1 MKTPLYTGLGIILSV
16 MVFAASCFAEQIK
29 FGNWVGIEETD
40 PTTNVKKRQI
50 GTFSGNRNN
59 SLWLTASAS
68 GTDRIQLA
76 LKSDQ
81 MMSSNYFAYRIDRI
95 DTLTLH
101 SAIKGCNGNCLT
113 DEVALS
119 SELIKNMRRGLRIK
133 FEYESVPDITQN
145 PSFSLRGFSRAFTWL
160 LAE

>member
-1 MKTPLYTGLGIILSV
+1 MKMPLYTGLGIILSV

-40 PTTNVKKRQI
+40 PATNVKKRQI
-50 GTFSGNRNN
+50 GTFTGNKNN
-59 SLWLTASAS
+59 SLWLAASAS
-68 GTDRIQLA
+68 GRDRIQLT
-76 LKSDQ
+76 LKSDK
-81 MMSSNYFAYRIDRI
+81 MMASNYFSYRIDKI
-95 DTLTLH
+95 DTLALH

-113 DEVALS
+113 DEVALN